1 MRHALSLLSK
11 WSRCGFQIYKYLFG
25 GDLNSSIIPLIRMRR
40 SPVSLDD
47 LQKGAS
53 ALLPPSIV
61 SSLLNN
67 SGSGFGAI
75 TAAEFAGIL
84 KVLQAQALAQL
95 QSSVLMESLVKTLLE
110 HQELLSRGNM
120 LTVLELLL
128 KTVESQGLS
137 LVLQP
142 DHIARLLKVRSREQ
156 IKDGRVFQTTK

>member
-1 MRHALSLLSK
+1 
-11 WSRCGFQIYKYLFG
+11 
-25 GDLNSSIIPLIRMRR
+25 MRR

-142 DHIARLLKVRSREQ
+142 DHIARLLKVRSRENE
-156 IKDGRVFQTTK
+156 